1 MVLLLSGQSSLFT
14 LSLVVMWSLLPIAIH
29 DHHSFSL
36 IGLILLDKYQ
46 FLWSKSILS
55 ILLSFNFF
63 CIVQIIPAQSM
74 KKEWCSKNDCL
85 YDTSTFLTNSSWHRA
100 GTLFWKSDPYASLSS
115 IIYVR
120 ARHINQSTHSCIYC
134 VKTGKVTNNKSP
146 PRNIHRKISFFR
158 LSFFILY
165 PMLGFATIRI
175 SYHETS
181 PDNEVQ
187 LQKKLSL

>member
-100 GTLFWKSDPYASLSS
+100 GTLFWKSDHLCEFFLHHLCPCSAHKSIHSFLYLLRKNRKSHKQQKSS
-115 IIYVR
+115 EEYPPKNFLFSFIILHFIPDVR
-120 ARHINQSTHSCIYC
+120 FFNNSYILPW
-134 VKTGKVTNNKSP
+134 NKS
-146 PRNIHRKISFFR
+146 R
-158 LSFFILY
+158 
-165 PMLGFATIRI
+165 
-175 SYHETS
+175 
-181 PDNEVQ
+181 
-187 LQKKLSL
+187 